1 MSSLDHYSLCSM
13 SSMFSVS
20 SVLFLICRGFI
31 LSKRFSPLP
40 PLIENRF
47 FFYGLYPNYSVS
59 SLHSFQLFSSSIS
72 KRSTPFLSLFH
83 EKTSRLLQD
92 NIFPFGLICNRIV
105 GGLYHAQLFLT
116 SQVLK
121 NIYPSRIIALLTGM
135 IGNTNLLFN
144 EFRYFLNR
152 SSIYFTIH

>member
-1 MSSLDHYSLCSM
+1 MSSLVHNSLCSM
-13 SSMFSVS
+13 GSMFSVS

-40 PLIENRF
+40 PFIENRS
-47 FFYGLYPNYSVS
+47 FFYGIYPNYSVS
-59 SLHSFQLFSSSIS
+59 SLHSFQLFSSTS

-83 EKTSRLLQD
+83 KKTSRLLQD

-152 SSIYFTIH
+152 SSTYFTIH